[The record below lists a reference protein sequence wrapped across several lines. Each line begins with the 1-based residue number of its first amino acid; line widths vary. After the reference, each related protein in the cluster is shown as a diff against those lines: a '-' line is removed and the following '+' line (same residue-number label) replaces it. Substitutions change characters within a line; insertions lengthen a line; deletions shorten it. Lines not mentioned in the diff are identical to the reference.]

1 MKRSA
6 KEKNITKE
14 AHIEAV
20 WRSFGKTVLFA
31 AISLQKKVTTA
42 EGDLLIGHENFESL
56 KKKDTWSVVGA
67 IGSVLAQRSIKQK
80 AYVLSDWFVSR
91 RRLNDGSFT

>member
-1 MKRSA
+1 MKQSA

-56 KKKDTWSVVGA
+56 KKKKGHMVSGGCHRLGFGTKIHQAKSVRFVRLVCV
-67 IGSVLAQRSIKQK
+67 SEEAQ
-80 AYVLSDWFVSR
+80 
-91 RRLNDGSFT
+91 